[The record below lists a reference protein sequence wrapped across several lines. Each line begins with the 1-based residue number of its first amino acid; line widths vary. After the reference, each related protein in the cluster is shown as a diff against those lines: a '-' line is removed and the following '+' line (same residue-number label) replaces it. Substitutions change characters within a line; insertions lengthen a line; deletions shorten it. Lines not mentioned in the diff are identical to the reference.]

1 MGKSSLSAIII
12 RDCAADDKGILLH
25 EHEKNYRKRL
35 KKMENRKPTLIIM
48 AAGMG
53 SRFGGLKQLTPVG
66 PAGELI
72 IDYSIHDA
80 LEAGFG
86 KIVFVIKH
94 AIEEEFKEH
103 IGNRIAAI
111 APVEYVFQELDRL
124 PAGFTV
130 PKGREKPWGTGHAI
144 LCCAG
149 VVDGAFAVIN
159 ADDYYGR
166 EGFRLL
172 AEFLKK
178 PQDGE
183 KKHLAMAGYL
193 LKNTLTENGYVSRG
207 VCETDENGFLVSLTE
222 RTHIELV
229 NGAPMFTEDDGKTY
243 TPLADDTVVSMN
255 CWAFPDGSLAVFGK
269 LFEEFLRAH
278 GAEMKSEFFL
288 PSVVNYMLETG
299 MADAT
304 VLTTPDKWYGMTYS
318 ADLPAVKAALA
329 DMTKRGIYPEKLWK

>member
-130 PKGREKPWGTGHAI
+130 PEGREKPWGTGHAI

-149 VVDGAFAVIN
+149 VVDGPFAVIN

-207 VCETDENGFLVSLTE
+207 VCETDEKGFLVSLTE

-229 NGAPMFTEDDGKTY
+229 NGVPMFTEDDGKTY

-278 GAEMKSEFFL
+278 GTEMKSEFFL

>member
-1 MGKSSLSAIII
+1 
-12 RDCAADDKGILLH
+12 
-25 EHEKNYRKRL
+25 
-35 KKMENRKPTLIIM
+35 METKKPTLVIM

-80 LEAGFG
+80 LKAGFG

-94 AIEEEFKEH
+94 AIEEDFKEH

-124 PAGFTV
+124 PAGFSV
-130 PKGREKPWGTGHAI
+130 PAGREKPWGTGHAV
-144 LCCAG
+144 LCCEG

-178 PQDGE
+178 PQEGD

-207 VCETDENGFLVSLTE
+207 VCEIDDNGYLVSLTE

-229 NGAPMFTEDDGKTY
+229 NGKPMFTEDDGKTY
-243 TPLADDTVVSMN
+243 TSLSEDTVVSMN
-255 CWAFPDGSLAVFGK
+255 CWAFPAGSLSVFGE
-269 LFEEFLRAH
+269 LFAQFLRER
-278 GAEMKSEFFL
+278 GSEMKSEFYL

-299 MADAT
+299 AADAT
-304 VLTTPDKWYGMTYS
+304 VLTTPDKWYGITYS
-318 ADLPAVKAALA
+318 ADLPSVRAALA

>member
-111 APVEYVFQELDRL
+111 TPVEYVFQELDRL

-130 PKGREKPWGTGHAI
+130 PEGREKPWGTGHAI

-229 NGAPMFTEDDGKTY
+229 NGAPMFTEDDGKSY

-255 CWAFPDGSLAVFGK
+255 CWAFPDGSLAVFSK

-278 GAEMKSEFFL
+278 GTEMKSEFFL